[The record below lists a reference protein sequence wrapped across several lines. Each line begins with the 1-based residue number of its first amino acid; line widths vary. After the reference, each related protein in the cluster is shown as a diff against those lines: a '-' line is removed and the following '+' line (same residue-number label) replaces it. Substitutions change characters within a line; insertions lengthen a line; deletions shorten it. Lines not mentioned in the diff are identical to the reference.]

1 MMSFKHDRKRYV
13 SIFLVTIFC
22 VLFAAAFSL
31 FLAYFTI
38 GHVHTIKPVVEAES
52 IANAVAEDV
61 LAESGVTDS
70 IQDATSLNSMK
81 QDLNISD
88 ADTEA
93 VKTKPDI
100 DSQIESIINAM
111 SLEDKVA
118 QMFFITPEALSGT
131 DVVTTAN
138 EQIAAAIN
146 ETPVGGLV
154 LFSYNIQSEPQLEE
168 MINGIQDYS
177 YARTGIPMFIAVDEE
192 GGTVTRISTKG
203 AIKNVPDIPDMFSIG
218 DTKEPLNA
226 YGVGLEIG
234 KYLNRLGINTDF
246 APVCDVFTNPENTV
260 IGRRSFGNDAQLV
273 ADMVAAEIHGLHDF
287 EVYAT
292 VKHFPGHGNTS
303 GDSHTNYVFSHKSLE
318 ELQDCELIPFKVGI
332 EAGADFVMVGH
343 ISLPEII
350 GDNTPASLSR
360 IMINDLLKSDMG
372 FDGVVITDA
381 LDMGA
386 ITSMYPPEE
395 AAVKAVNAGVD
406 MLLMASNFTN
416 TYNAVFN
423 AVKNGN
429 IEESRINDSV
439 KRILNLKQNRLNIK
453 ALFETYN

>member
-1 MMSFKHDRKRYV
+1 MSFKHDRKRYV